1 MANGQ
6 ALETQLMSTA
16 IAIFVKTPSLSR
28 VKTRLAAGIGRI
40 AAQQFYLLSLKAV
53 QETVKNINAS
63 PYWAV
68 GEENGLDNSLW
79 QDFPSLYTG
88 IGNLGQRQHHIYE
101 MLLKDHEHVLLI
113 GADTPQI
120 STVILEQA
128 ITALN
133 TNDFVVGPANDGGYY
148 LFGGSVPIQQM
159 IWTSVPWSTN
169 ITRERLETMLLSEP
183 FHLMFLT
190 DVDTQ
195 NDLQQVAHEMQQGM
209 SKEQKNIIDWIKNHE
224 RSVSLHG

>member
-6 ALETQLMSTA
+6 ALETKLMSTA
-16 IAIFVKTPSLSR
+16 IAIFVKTPSLSP
-28 VKTRLAAGIGRI
+28 VKTRLGAGIGSI

-53 QETVKNINAS
+53 QKTVKSINAS

-68 GEENGLDNSLW
+68 GEEKGLDNPLW

-88 IGNLGQRQHHIYE
+88 IGNLGKRQHHIYE
-101 MLLKDHEHVLLI
+101 MLLKDYEHVLLI

-133 TNDFVVGPANDGGYY
+133 TNDFVIGPASDGGYY
-148 LFGGSVPIQQM
+148 LFGGSVPTQQK

-169 ITRERLETMLLSEP
+169 STLECLEDGLPSKP
-183 FHLMFLT
+183 FHIPLLT
-190 DVDTQ
+190 DVDTKL
-195 NDLQQVAHEMQQGM
+195 DLENIENEMPSIM
-209 SKEQKNIIDWIKNHE
+209 NKAQKKLLAWIKI
-224 RSVSLHG
+224 